1 LLTLK
6 GGTLARLKK
15 TEESIQSLNL
25 ALKLADG
32 NFPKDLELRNLVVDM
47 LSSVLMTN
55 KRFDSVVPL
64 AVGHIEKW
72 KSIEPDGYIIA
83 GWLDRLGNIFGNLKR
98 YDDSIKALKEAIDYW
113 EKTENKKPEQL
124 EFTRLNL
131 AISLFRSGK
140 KSEAKKIFGSA
151 KKRLETIL
159 PLNHPA
165 RKQIETLEKEINGE
179 IPSPA

>member
-1 LLTLK
+1 
-6 GGTLARLKK
+6 
-15 TEESIQSLNL
+15 
-25 ALKLADG
+25 
-32 NFPKDLELRNLVVDM
+32 
-47 LSSVLMTN
+47 
-55 KRFDSVVPL
+55 
-64 AVGHIEKW
+64 
-72 KSIEPDGYIIA
+72 
-83 GWLDRLGNIFGNLKR
+83 
-98 YDDSIKALKEAIDYW
+98 
-113 EKTENKKPEQL
+113 L